1 MAKMKMMKV
10 TDDNANNNNNN
21 FVKGMYSGKMMRAK
35 PLRNSDDPY
44 IFFIL
49 DVYRTAEECE
59 TLSPWRWTSSA
70 ELVISRYQT
79 GTAIDK
85 SNMYLALLVSGGND
99 INAWNG
105 FVNNTIMLLTESY
118 ITKWLEDLPIPT
130 PPP

>member
-1 MAKMKMMKV
+1 MTKMTK
-10 TDDNANNNNNN
+10 TNGNNINDN

-35 PLRNSDDPY
+35 PLRDSDDPY

-49 DVYRTAEECE
+49 DVYRTAEELK
-59 TLSPWRWTSSA
+59 TLSPWRWLSST
-70 ELVISRYQT
+70 ELVILRYQT
-79 GTAIDK
+79 GTTIDK

-105 FVNNTIMLLTESY
+105 FVNNTVMLLTESY

-130 PPP
+130 